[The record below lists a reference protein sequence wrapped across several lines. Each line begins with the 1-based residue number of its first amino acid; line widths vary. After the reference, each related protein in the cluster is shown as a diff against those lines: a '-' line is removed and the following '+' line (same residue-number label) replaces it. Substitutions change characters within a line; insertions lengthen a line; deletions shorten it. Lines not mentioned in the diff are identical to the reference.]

1 MILLIRLAG
10 VGISG
15 RVQGGLWLGLLLLEL
30 RLVLLLRLILSIRGN
45 WFGVGKGDGR
55 RLMLRTQRVAVVVR
69 LLHVRVDLQVIIM
82 ITRG

>member
-30 RLVLLLRLILSIRGN
+30 RLLRLILSIRGN

-55 RLMLRTQRVAVVVR
+55 RLMLRTQRAAVVVR